1 MQRVKHWGKRAIGS
15 KLIVVLAMLVFGF
28 AGAYVNQASAS
39 YKAGVSY
46 QYYLLGSKAE
56 SLQEGAKDK
65 KLPLKLG
72 SLGSGGASGHFSYD
86 EVVNTVSSGEKN
98 EAEKFASTMSTY
110 STFNYF
116 SAESQGFMAVFTFLG
131 RLISIVILGTLGV
144 LMDIINLIV
153 PALISLIAKLNVVRL
168 LASAITNLN
177 ITSDLTTALGISK
190 DTFEKISSALLSL
203 AVGMIL
209 LSVLGMFR
217 RGGRIHQQS
226 YNKLKGRLISLIVLP
241 LIVGIGASMLEMVV
255 DVATKNDNIAGNYS
269 RYLVDDRSWAY
280 NFNFA
285 PHGDSGA
292 ETDITPTTGSS
303 YVDLKYNPYTE
314 EGAKR
319 IKEINSESSLAN
331 NHRNNIFPNT
341 ALAIS
346 FATSEHFTATDFI
359 NYKGTKAS
367 EYFYGQKSGVGN
379 AFGSYYQYAENMGK
393 PDENNKIRLTDIENS
408 YVPSNGDLRRGD
420 GAKTAQK
427 GGYSASIADYSDS
440 GKLTVTPQIAWRDRY
455 IYGVK
460 SSGTN
465 IDKYYAEPPSLEQME
480 NEVGTNGEAAFSDQ
494 SMFLILSTKFGET
507 GGTYAISAPGHG
519 IMNTVASFDSDRSNY
534 FVVSMV
540 GNPFF
545 TMFGL
550 ISGPLLQLVVFLA
563 VTAAVITIGF
573 IDMNLRPLVAWFK
586 GVTLGDIEY
595 SIAFLVYCVGIAGT
609 VLSIV
614 VIPPL
619 IVNFFL
625 YIPRLLLLAFTV
637 GKTAVS
643 PQASLALYGTP
654 LIISAIFSI
663 VVAFLF
669 VKSKKFNKGLTEL
682 FTFVWAWA
690 KSTGERLEIQA
701 SGGAGMRTALEQ
713 QKARQK
719 FDQNIQNIKT
729 GIDWIRRPKVPTDPT
744 NPPEDPL
751 DNPNVPPRRVDN
763 YQLEPIESSSSDGQE
778 FGTNKAL
785 DANTIAQNGRYARAK
800 SYLQENELDKSLSPN
815 MQVASIEAT
824 ERLKEFKKSPNI
836 DTYKV
841 AMQQLDV
848 LEIEMRQEGHVEKIP
863 RITKT
868 KEELHNMYDMY
879 TEEKSPSY
887 QNSRE
892 TTNHTISKG
901 IDPATPN
908 PKSKGIHSEEN
919 PSPPISKKV
928 DKHTISQK
936 EKHQQQSGDKSTI
949 FVHEHEYET
958 HNTSETILQ
967 HYETKEVQQVVKSL
981 GGASENTAIAKSLDR
996 LNNSKSTLEAQKS
1009 IVEIKE
1015 TIPKL
1020 SAHEKEGINQDDLR
1034 QSLDNVVQYKKEKE
1048 KYDSE

>member
-1 MQRVKHWGKRAIGS
+1 MQRVKHWGKRAISS

-39 YKAGVSY
+39 YKAGVAY
-46 QYYLLGSKAE
+46 QYYLLGSKADN
-56 SLQEGAKDK
+56 LQEGVKDT

-72 SLGSGGASGHFSYD
+72 SLGSGGATGHFSYD
-86 EVVNTVSSGEKN
+86 EIVNSASSGDKK

-116 SAESQGFMAVFTFLG
+116 SAESQGFMIVLTYGG
-131 RLISIVILGTLGV
+131 RLFSILILGTLGV

-168 LASAITNLN
+168 LASALTDLN

-190 DTFEKISSALLSL
+190 DTFQKISSVLLSF
-203 AVGMIL
+203 AVAMIL
-209 LSVLGMFR
+209 LSLMGMFR
-217 RGGRIHQQS
+217 HGGRIHQQS
-226 YNKLKGRLISLIVLP
+226 YSKLKGRLISFIALP
-241 LIVGIGASMLEMVV
+241 LVVGIGASLLEVVV
-255 DVATKNDNIAGNYS
+255 DVSTKNDNIAGNYS
-269 RYLVDDRSWAY
+269 RYLVDNRSWAY
-280 NFNFA
+280 NFNYA
-285 PHGDSGA
+285 PHGNGGA
-292 ETDITPTTGSS
+292 EADITPTTGSS

-331 NHRNNIFPNT
+331 NHRDNIFPNT
-341 ALAIS
+341 ALALS
-346 FATSEHFTATDFI
+346 FASSEHFTATDFI
-359 NYKGTKAS
+359 NYKGTQAS
-367 EYFYGQKSGVGN
+367 EYLYGQKSKMGS
-379 AFGSYYQYAENMGK
+379 AFGSYYQYAENMSK
-393 PDENNKIRLTDIENS
+393 LDRNKKIPLADTENS
-408 YVPSNGDLRRGD
+408 YVPSSGDLRKGD
-420 GAKTAQK
+420 DAKTAQK
-427 GGYSASIADYSDS
+427 GGYSAAIADYSEG

-460 SSGTN
+460 SSGAN
-465 IDKYYAEPPSLEQME
+465 IDKYYAEPPSMEQME
-480 NEVGTNGEAAFSDQ
+480 NEVGTNREAAFSDQ
-494 SMFLILSTKFGET
+494 SMFLILSTKFDET

-519 IMNTVASFDSDRSNY
+519 IMNTAASFDSDRSTY

-586 GVTLGDIEY
+586 GITLGDIEY

-619 IVNFFL
+619 IVNFFV

-729 GIDWIRRPKVPTDPT
+729 GIDWIRRPKAPNDPE
-744 NPPEDPL
+744 NPPDDPL
-751 DNPNVPPRRVDN
+751 DNSDAPPRRADN
-763 YQLEPIESSSSDGQE
+763 YQLEPIESSSSKGQE

-785 DANTIAQNGRYARAK
+785 DAKAIAQNGRYVRAK

-815 MQVASIEAT
+815 MQVASMEAT

-848 LEIEMRQEGHVEKIP
+848 LEMEMRQEGHVEKIP

-879 TEEKSPSY
+879 AEEKSPSY
-887 QNSRE
+887 QSNRE
-892 TTNHTISKG
+892 TTNHDISKG
-901 IDPATPN
+901 IDPAAPN
-908 PKSKGIHSEEN
+908 PISMGVHAEEYKS
-919 PSPPISKKV
+919 PSISKQV
-928 DKHTISQK
+928 DKHTILQK

-949 FVHEHEYET
+949 FVREHEYET

-981 GGASENTAIAKSLDR
+981 GGASENAAIAKSLSR
-996 LNNSKSTLEAQKS
+996 LNNSKSTQEAQKS
-1009 IVEIKE
+1009 IVELKE

-1020 SAHEKEGINQDDLR
+1020 GAHEKEGINQDKLR
-1034 QSLDNVVQYKKEKE
+1034 QSLENVVQYKQEKE
-1048 KYDSE
+1048 KRDIE